1 MRYTISYMK
10 SLVYTG
16 LTLGSLIGSWLGSLI
31 DHSFLGLWSIL
42 LGIVGSFLGIWA
54 GYKAGQYF

>member
-1 MRYTISYMK
+1 MK